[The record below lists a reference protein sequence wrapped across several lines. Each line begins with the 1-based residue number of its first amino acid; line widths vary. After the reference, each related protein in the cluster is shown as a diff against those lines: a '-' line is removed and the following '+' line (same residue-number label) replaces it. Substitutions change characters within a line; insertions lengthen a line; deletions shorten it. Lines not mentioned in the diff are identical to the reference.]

1 MAKESIKLSLDADV
15 KKQLVEYA
23 EANGTNVSALVTKWF
38 AEEIGLVRVDKKY
51 IDLDEVEA
59 KLAELN
65 GIVQELQS
73 NTSVKKR
80 RNGFGQYSVVE
91 IKQEVSAQ

>member
-23 EANGTNVSALVTKWF
+23 EENDTTVSALVAKWF
-38 AEEIGLVRVDKKY
+38 AQEVGLVRVDNKY
-51 IDLDEVEA
+51 VDLDEVEA

-65 GIVQELQS
+65 EIFGEMKG
-73 NTSVKKR
+73 TR
-80 RNGFGQYSVVE
+80 RRDFGQHSIVE
-91 IKQEVSAQ
+91 IKKESEPAAR